1 MNVKQIENWMM
12 VPTTGNTISL
22 FGDVGGTRIQT
33 SPIKFGKPGEVETQN
48 SVYKLGK
55 KSPGLWEL
63 KLAIL
68 RRSQMDELIDAGA
81 L

>member
-1 MNVKQIENWMM
+1 MTAKQIENWIM
-12 VPTTGNTISL
+12 VPTTENTISMI
-22 FGDVGGTRIQT
+22 GEVGGTLMQT
-33 SPIKFGKPGEVETQN
+33 SPIKFGKPGEVQTTN
-48 SVYKLGK
+48 SVYLLGE

-68 RRSQMDELIDAGA
+68 RRPQMDELVDAGV